1 MSALVQRCLSTRID
15 IAELFRLYL
24 KFILGLLNLRR
35 EIVYLFLLNVYKNE
49 VGIFKIGDFIF
60 FSVVLHT
67 RFPFRF
73 ILLAS
78 NDRNDL
84 LQHIIFY
91 AK

>member
-1 MSALVQRCLSTRID
+1 M
-15 IAELFRLYL
+15 
-24 KFILGLLNLRR
+24 LNLRR

-73 ILLAS
+73 VLLAS

>member
-1 MSALVQRCLSTRID
+1 MSALVQRFLSTRID

-24 KFILGLLNLRR
+24 KFILGLLNFRR

-73 ILLAS
+73 VLLAS